1 MPLGFERLNERT
13 QRPNPLINF
22 IKALP
27 GPTSHIAE
35 DFLSRIAAIVLPIM
49 RANYIAVM
57 ALEEYPP
64 NPEFAGRNFNAGEVI
79 QLVLRGRSGGW
90 LPFRSVQMVMVH
102 ELAHCKQMNHSRYF
116 WGVRNA
122 YAEELRGLWAKAYT
136 GNGLWGK
143 GRTIL
148 AEEYETQS
156 AQDPREEPRSLCGGT
171 FRSGGRKRKRKASV
185 KEKPKESYAE
195 RQQRRIRRKFGEG
208 GVTLGDDEGARMVL
222 EKGKMQSGKPRV
234 AGSKRGREL
243 RAAAALA
250 RFDQVGKEQQV
261 KRELRD
267 SGSETESESEAEV
280 STGQQA
286 LDIDGKK
293 MLDQQGRGLF
303 KVCEDEDKH
312 DNNVKR
318 ELDEL
323 HELDNWKSLP
333 SADDQPQK
341 LIKKEPGDLE
351 IESKQSPSFDE
362 SDRTLK
368 EVSEQDR
375 NDQRDIGSQ
384 PTFFPSVKSQEA
396 QKENQSRGALNK
408 PDGHDKGRDKS
419 HDCSTCAICSL
430 KNDSESLTCMA
441 CGNVLDLDRLPDHW
455 RCQSLA
461 CRGGLYVNAG
471 DCGICGACGAAK
483 RLTEE

>member
-22 IKALP
+22 IKPLP
-27 GPTSHIAE
+27 GPNSHLAE

-136 GNGLWGK
+136 GDGLWGK
-143 GRTIL
+143 GRTML
-148 AEEYETQS
+148 VGEYGSES
-156 AQDPREEPRSLCGGT
+156 ASDPREEPRSLCGGT
-171 FRSGGRKRKRKASV
+171 FRSGGRKRKKKAGV
-185 KEKPKESYAE
+185 KDKPKESYAE
-195 RQQRRIRRKFGEG
+195 RQQKRIRRKFGEG

-250 RFDQVGKEQQV
+250 RFDQAGKEQQT
-261 KRELRD
+261 KHELRD
-267 SGSETESESEAEV
+267 SGSETEWESEADV
-280 STGQQA
+280 SPDQQA

-312 DNNVKR
+312 DINVKR

-323 HELDNWKSLP
+323 HELDDWKSLP
-333 SADDQPQK
+333 PAEDQPQN
-341 LIKKEPGDLE
+341 LFKKEPGDLGT
-351 IESKQSPSFDE
+351 ESKQKPSLDE
-362 SDRTLK
+362 PDRTFRD
-368 EVSEQDR
+368 VSDQSR
-375 NDQRDIGSQ
+375 NDQQAIVSQ
-384 PTFFPSVKSQEA
+384 YNLPSFISQEA
-396 QKENQSRGALNK
+396 QKEIQSGGALNK
-408 PDGHDKGRDKS
+408 PEGHDNGGDKS
-419 HDCSTCAICSL
+419 YDRTTCAICSL
-430 KNDSESLTCMA
+430 KNDSETLTCMA
-441 CGNVLDLDRLPDHW
+441 CGNFLDLDRLPNHW

-461 CRGGLYVNAG
+461 CRGGLFVNAG
-471 DCGICGACGAAK
+471 DCGICGACGAAR
-483 RLTEE
+483 RLTEK